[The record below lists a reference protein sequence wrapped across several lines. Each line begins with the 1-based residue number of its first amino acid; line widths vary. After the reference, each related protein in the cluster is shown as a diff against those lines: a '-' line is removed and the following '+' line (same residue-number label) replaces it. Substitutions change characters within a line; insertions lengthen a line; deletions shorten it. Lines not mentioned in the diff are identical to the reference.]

1 MTLPLLKHSHSLR
14 LNGFLAKS
22 RSLAL
27 KDWLQFRPS
36 NKPDAAK
43 IRGARQPNEIDFWRG
58 FALITIF
65 IDHIPGIFFEA
76 YTYRHFGISDAAELF
91 VFLAGWSL
99 RLVVR
104 SQYQVFT
111 FSRLLLHL
119 GGRALLIYLTQI
131 LITTFALA
139 ITAAAALML
148 DAPNLLEWN
157 NAAAAFQDP
166 VPAHLGTVLLTY
178 QLGFFDILP
187 LYVVLMFSAPVIAII
202 NHYTSWLLLP
212 LSLTLYTLTLVSGF
226 NLPTWPIEGRWFFNP
241 MAWQFMFV
249 LGFVLA
255 EPGPIGKLIKAHPWV
270 SRTIVL
276 PILLIGIWIG
286 WSEFEPDPLD
296 MPAPHLFFTFDK
308 TFLTPLRIIHL
319 LSLIIMF
326 GGMFAFL
333 NHYLRPITRLLSTLG
348 RNSLNVFC
356 LGSLLSLIGQFVR
369 YSADGNIGIDSLI
382 IASGVV
388 ALSLAAWASEWR
400 QRLRAP

>member
-1 MTLPLLKHSHSLR
+1 
-14 LNGFLAKS
+14 
-22 RSLAL
+22 
-27 KDWLQFRPS
+27 
-36 NKPDAAK
+36 
-43 IRGARQPNEIDFWRG
+43 
-58 FALITIF
+58 
-65 IDHIPGIFFEA
+65 
-76 YTYRHFGISDAAELF
+76 
-91 VFLAGWSL
+91 
-99 RLVVR
+99 VVR

-119 GGRALLIYLTQI
+119 GGRALLIYLAQI
-131 LITTFALA
+131 LITPFALA

-187 LYVVLMFSAPVIAII
+187 LYVVLMFSAPVIAIV

-212 LSLTLYTLTLVSGF
+212 LSLTLYTLTLVTGF

-270 SRTIVL
+270 SRSIVL

-333 NHYLRPITRLLSTLG
+333 NHYLRPITRLLSMLG

-356 LGSLLSLIGQFVR
+356 LGSVLSLIGQFVR